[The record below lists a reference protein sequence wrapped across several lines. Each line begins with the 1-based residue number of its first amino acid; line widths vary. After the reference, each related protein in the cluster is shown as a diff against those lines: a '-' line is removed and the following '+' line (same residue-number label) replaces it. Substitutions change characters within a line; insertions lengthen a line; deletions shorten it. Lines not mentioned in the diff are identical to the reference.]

1 MSHIWLATDAQEG
14 GRDTNAASQL
24 GEARGGDEAPNVD
37 EMDRKSPASASLS
50 HSWQYGNYP
59 NSKVP
64 GSIPVIGKF
73 YLTFIACQ
81 MYVPI

>member
-50 HSWQYGNYP
+50 SSSVAANNTTRKKKETKNLEP
-59 NSKVP
+59 NLAKNAS
-64 GSIPVIGKF
+64 F
-73 YLTFIACQ
+73 TFL
-81 MYVPI
+81 